1 MAPFRPL
8 PEGLRLEL
16 RVTPGA
22 RKDAVEGL
30 QPTAEGGEAL
40 KVKVTAPPEDG
51 RANAAVI
58 ALLAKR
64 WRLPKSAFTLLRGER
79 DRNKSLLIAGDPAEL
94 AALLSRDLD
103 ERSG

>member
-1 MAPFRPL
+1 M
-8 PEGLRLEL
+8 
-16 RVTPGA
+16 TPGA

-30 QPTAEGGEAL
+30 QPRAEGGRVL

-79 DRNKSLLIAGDPAEL
+79 DRNKTLLIAGDPAAL
-94 AALLSRDLD
+94 TALLERDLLQ
-103 ERSG
+103 RSG